1 MAPSGTSVIVVGS
14 GIVGLACA
22 WWLQCRGH
30 TVLLIDPAQ
39 AAAAADAPGEGPER
53 SGSLAALGVLM
64 ADSFHRDRGRAW
76 ELRQRSLE
84 LWSEWRHELARRGHP
99 IPYRSGVLLLAA
111 DGEEAERLS
120 ALGARK
126 RALGLPLEPWDRR
139 RLEKLEPGLPQP
151 CLAGLHSGRDGQLDP
166 GSALAALAADGRQ
179 RGLTVRAEAAVALA
193 PDGGGWRVDL
203 AGGGTERAAWVVL
216 AAGTASGTLLKAAVE
231 VAEGVAAGMDP
242 GLGALEP
249 VLGQALELELDA
261 PLPGPWPGALVWR
274 GVNLVPRPDL
284 EGGRRLWLGATLE
297 PGRRADPDQLRELRD
312 LGGAAPEWLQEARVV
327 RRWQG
332 LRPRPLGRP
341 APLLEQPAP
350 GLLLASGHYRNGILL
365 APATAA
371 WVAAQVEARPT
382 GT

>member
-1 MAPSGTSVIVVGS
+1 MAPSATSVIVVGG

-30 TVLLIDPAQ
+30 TVLLLDPGQ
-39 AAAAADAPGEGPER
+39 GAAGSVGPER

-76 ELRQRSLE
+76 DLRQRSLE
-84 LWSEWRHELARRGHP
+84 LWAEWRHALARRGHP

-111 DGEEAERLS
+111 DGAEQERLT

-139 RLEKLEPGLPQP
+139 RLEQLEPGLPQP
-151 CLAGLHSGRDGQLDP
+151 SLAGLHSGRDGQLDP
-166 GSALAALAADGRQ
+166 ASALAALAADGRQ
-179 RGLTVRAEAAVALA
+179 RGLTLRAEAAVALR

-203 AGGGTERAAWVVL
+203 AGGGAERAAWVVL
-216 AAGTASGTLLKAAVE
+216 AAGTASGALLKTAA
-231 VAEGVAAGMDP
+231 GVATRVDGD
-242 GLGALEP
+242 LGALEP
-249 VLGQALELELDA
+249 VLGQALELELEA
-261 PLPGPWPGALVWR
+261 PLPGPWPGAVVWR

-297 PGRRADPDQLRELRD
+297 PGRSADPEQLRELRD
-312 LGGAAPEWLQEARVV
+312 LGGAAPAWLRQARVV
-327 RRWQG
+327 RQWQG

-371 WVAAQVEARPT
+371 WAAGQIEARPISA
-382 GT
+382 

>member
-1 MAPSGTSVIVVGS
+1 M
-14 GIVGLACA
+14 GLACA
-22 WWLQCRGH
+22 WWLQGRGH
-30 TVLLIDPAQ
+30 TVLLLDPTQRLAPGEPPG
-39 AAAAADAPGEGPER
+39 ADPGPGEGPER

-84 LWSEWRHELARRGHP
+84 LWSRWRHDLARRGHR

-111 DGEEAERLS
+111 DGKEQERLV

-139 RLEKLEPGLPQP
+139 RLDQLEPGLPQP
-151 CLAGLHSGRDGQLDP
+151 SLAGLHSGRDGQLDP
-166 GSALAALAADGRQ
+166 GSALAALAADGRE
-179 RGLTVRAEAAVALA
+179 RGLTVRAEAAVALR
-193 PDGGGWRVDL
+193 PEGGGWRVEL
-203 AGGGTERAAWVVL
+203 AGGGVERAAWVVL
-216 AAGTASGTLLKAAVE
+216 AAGSASGTLLEA
-231 VAEGVAAGMDP
+231 AAGLAA
-242 GLGALEP
+242 GVNLGGDGGPRVLEP
-249 VLGQALELELDA
+249 VLGQALELELDS
-261 PLPGPWPGALVWR
+261 PLPTHWPGAVVWR
-274 GVNLVPRPDL
+274 GINMVPRPDL

-297 PGRRADPDQLRELRD
+297 PGREADPDQLSGLRD
-312 LGGAAPEWLQEARVV
+312 LGGAAPAWLRQARVV

-365 APATAA
+365 APASAA
-371 WVAAQVEARPT
+371 WVAEQIEARPS
-382 GT
+382 GA